1 MQTINLRRV
10 KVGVR
15 RPGEV
20 GATDQE
26 GERHSRAW
34 VVALQPGVT
43 GLAKSQKLCLAKSS
57 VLTPWGAGTP
67 VFHRVLAL
75 PLTDLVGSPD
85 RSFQLDQGEVLG
97 SGCLQ
102 GSSLRLDV
110 ITVLTSHQ

>member
-43 GLAKSQKLCLAKSS
+43 GLAKSS